1 MSGGGGGVTFED
13 QLPDPLNP
21 DPKSESDRNWSLVD
35 SLRLRESLLVLLDL
49 SMDLERDFLRFQCC
63 EDPVWLRLLD
73 RFLERDLDLFLPP
86 DRLRLLR
93 RSDLLLRLL
102 ERLGRDLLRVCV
114 EVLTRDRVSAPL

>member
-1 MSGGGGGVTFED
+1 MSGGGGGVTFGD

-35 SLRLRESLLVLLDL
+35 NLRESLLVLLDL
-49 SMDLERDFLRFQCC
+49 SLDLERDFLRFQCF

>member
-1 MSGGGGGVTFED
+1 MSGGGGGVTFRD
-13 QLPDPLNP
+13 HLPDPLNP

-35 SLRLRESLLVLLDL
+35 NLRESLLVLVDL
-49 SMDLERDFLRFQCC
+49 SLDLERDFLRFQCF

>member
-1 MSGGGGGVTFED
+1 MSGGGGGVTFRD

-35 SLRLRESLLVLLDL
+35 NLRESLLVLVDL
-49 SMDLERDFLRFQCC
+49 SLDLERDFLRFQCF

>member
-35 SLRLRESLLVLLDL
+35 NLRESPLVLLDL
-49 SMDLERDFLRFQCC
+49 SLDIERDFLRFQCC

-73 RFLERDLDLFLPP
+73 RFLERDLDFFLPP